1 MASARAVEYAGV
13 LEQATAA
20 TILPRDEQAR
30 VVGLLRGELRRI
42 RRRDFFPPA
51 ERDAAVAAVN
61 ALAAQSS
68 VEDLSVS
75 AAAGAA
81 DLDGGRGR

>member
-1 MASARAVEYAGV
+1 VR
-13 LEQATAA
+13 
-20 TILPRDEQAR
+20 
-30 VVGLLRGELRRI
+30 LLRGELRRI

-68 VEDLSVS
+68 AEGPSVS